1 MVQDHQYINKIKM
14 SFYRIKIEEKNNGEK
29 AYIPQV
35 CKLKINRR
43 LFRQTQELV
52 WYNIHIAYET
62 TFGLSTT
69 ITAKYGT
76 EEAALKVIED
86 YKKRHQ
92 IEEDN
97 KVKSTTYKMI
107 E

>member
-1 MVQDHQYINKIKM
+1 MNN
-14 SFYRIKIEEKNNGEK
+14 YRIKIEERNSGQKF
-29 AYIPQV
+29 YIPQV
-35 CKLKINRR
+35 CKLEIKKRM
-43 LFRQTQELV
+43 FRQTQELV
-52 WYNIHIAYET
+52 WYNIHRAYET